1 MIHIIKNN
9 SCWRALVLSL
19 TCAGMLSACG
29 SDSDNEVI
37 KSVSQEQKVAI
48 TGTVVKGTLASA
60 IVQLFKA
67 SDLATPI
74 ATTSTGTNGEYELT
88 YTVMKGEN
96 FGTLIVKV
104 SVDDDTTMVCDADE
118 CDGVANGS
126 TLVATELGVL
136 ELSTHLAIDA
146 NQNDQ
151 VNVNDVPINTLTTV
165 ATSIILAETSDSDL
179 SAMTL
184 SSLSSLQKEVTLVV
198 MSALGVSTDVGTNL
212 FDINLPDASDIPNG
226 LSSLNTESSQQGLV
240 TQLSMLNASFAAN
253 ADIDAAIKTFSQH
266 ISSSINSAEFSAD
279 LTTFLAGLQTQY
291 NDLFSL
297 LTSLDGGLPTDL
309 TIPGFDPVPFPHNIS
324 FVDGGIVIDPSTP
337 TDDGDIVIDPGTP
350 TDDGDIVIDPGTTT
364 GDWTLTIMGTV
375 TVTSPI
381 TITTDIPTVTVN
393 DVPAPASDSTS
404 EIENIFS
411 NQIGSTPGVT
421 VSNLSFRMTENTA
434 NRVVVEYSAT
444 ISVEAGGIT
453 STQTQNLVYTWTK

>member
-151 VNVNDVPINTLTTV
+151 VNVNNVPINTLTTV

-337 TDDGDIVIDPGTP
+337 TDGGDII
-350 TDDGDIVIDPGTTT
+350 IDPGTTT
-364 GDWTLTIMGTV
+364 GDWTLTIVGTV
-375 TVTSPI
+375 TLTGSTSAI
-381 TITTDIPTVTVN
+381 EIPTVTVN

-421 VSNLSFRMTENTA
+421 VSKLSFSMTENTA

>member
-29 SDSDNEVI
+29 SDGDSEVI
-37 KSVSQEQKVAI
+37 ESVTQEQKVAI

-60 IVQLFKA
+60 IVKLFKA
-67 SDLATPI
+67 SDLVTPI
-74 ATTSTGTNGEYELT
+74 ATTSTRTNGEYELN
-88 YTVMKGEN
+88 YTAMKGEN
-96 FGTLIVKV
+96 SGTLIVKV
-104 SVDDDTTMVCDADE
+104 SVGDDTTMVCDANE
-118 CDGVANGS
+118 CGGVANGAI
-126 TLVATELGVL
+126 LVATELGVL
-136 ELSTHLAIDA
+136 ELSTHLVIDA

-151 VNVNDVPINTLTTV
+151 VNVNNVPVNTLTTV
-165 ATSIILAETSDSDL
+165 ATSIILTETSNSDL

-198 MSALGVSTDVGTNL
+198 MAALGVSTDVGTNL

-226 LSSLNTESSQQGLV
+226 LFTLNTESSQQGLV
-240 TQLSMLNASFAAN
+240 SQLSMLNASFAAN

-266 ISSSINSAEFSAD
+266 ISSSINNAEFSTD
-279 LTTFLAGLQTQY
+279 LTTFLTGLQSQY

-297 LTSLDGGLPTDL
+297 LNSLDGGLPIDL
-309 TIPGFDPVPFPHNIS
+309 EVPGFDPVSFPHNIS
-324 FVDGGIVIDPSTP
+324 FVDGG
-337 TDDGDIVIDPGTP
+337 
-350 TDDGDIVIDPGTTT
+350 IVIDPGTTT

-411 NQIGSTPGVT
+411 NQIDSTPGVT
-421 VSNLSFRMTENTA
+421 ISNLSFSMTENTA

-444 ISVEAGGIT
+444 ISVEVDGIT